1 MTSTVRKQ
9 DKNTKSMNNLCISGK
24 ELWNIV
30 WTKKKRPTRWVV
42 KYIKTASDKQFS
54 KFYWNVHCTQYRERK
69 RVSQIREKNPAQYNR
84 KIIPAIGQIALKII
98 IKSYQYNNI
107 IYCISCEM
115 YIWNYKNWS
124 KKNTTNT
131 DIPRIYLYID
141 FINVLHGGHQW

>member
-1 MTSTVRKQ
+1 MKIAHDFYRQETRQEYQKYEQFMHIRKGAM
-9 DKNTKSMNNLCISGK
+9 KYCLN
-24 ELWNIV
+24 
-30 WTKKKRPTRWVV
+30 KKKWPTRWVV
-42 KYIKTASDKQFS
+42 EYIKTASDKQFS

-124 KKNTTNT
+124 WTKKNLSNR
-131 DIPRIYLYID
+131 DIPRI
-141 FINVLHGGHQW
+141 